1 METRASVVIIG
12 AGIVGSAAAHVLSDL
27 GWRDVVVVD
36 QGPLFAT
43 GGSTSHAPGLVF
55 QTNGSKT
62 MTQFARETVELYA
75 SLEQDGQPCWYGV
88 GSLEVATTP
97 ARWADLHRKLGWA
110 RSWGIDASLLTP
122 AETRAKLDL
131 IDESVI
137 LGAYYVPT
145 DGVAKPVWAAEALAR
160 ATRGVTFQARTVVVG
175 IETERGR
182 VRAVVTSNGRIE
194 TERVLV
200 CCGIWG
206 PRIGRMVGVPIPLAP
221 VEHQLA
227 WTTPLPELA
236 GETGEIR
243 QPILRHQDQDLYFRQ
258 RRDHYAVGGY
268 GHEPVVVDAG
278 DIRPHG
284 APDDMPA
291 SNPFDAEAFVPT
303 WEAAVELIPALRQV
317 EIASAIN
324 GMFSFTPD
332 GFPLLGESDRLRGF
346 WLAEAIW
353 ITHAGGA
360 AKAIAQLMTDGR
372 ADLDLRESDVNRFDA
387 YATTDAYV
395 RERGAQQYREVYD
408 VIHPLQ
414 PLEQPRPLRRSP
426 FYAAQRDLGA
436 VFFESRG
443 WETPRWYEANARLV
457 DRYEIPPRAGWA
469 GKFWSPIA
477 GAEHLATRERAA
489 LFDMT
494 PLPKIEV
501 TGPAAGEWLESL
513 TSNKVARK
521 SGSVTYALLLDET
534 GGIHSDIT
542 VARLDAETFQIGAN
556 GPADVAWL
564 RRFLPRGWDGPG
576 ARRHRGAGLC
586 WTLGTAGSRHR
597 RAS

>member
-36 QGPLFAT
+36 QGPIFAT

-160 ATRGVTFQARTVVVG
+160 ATRGVTFQAWTVVVG

-182 VRAVVTSNGRIE
+182 VRAVVTNNGRIE

-227 WTTPLPELA
+227 WTTPLPEA
-236 GETGEIR
+236 C
-243 QPILRHQDQDLYFRQ
+243 
-258 RRDHYAVGGY
+258 RRD
-268 GHEPVVVDAG
+268 
-278 DIRPHG
+278 
-284 APDDMPA
+284 
-291 SNPFDAEAFVPT
+291 
-303 WEAAVELIPALRQV
+303 Q
-317 EIASAIN
+317 
-324 GMFSFTPD
+324 
-332 GFPLLGESDRLRGF
+332 
-346 WLAEAIW
+346 
-353 ITHAGGA
+353 
-360 AKAIAQLMTDGR
+360 
-372 ADLDLRESDVNRFDA
+372 
-387 YATTDAYV
+387 
-395 RERGAQQYREVYD
+395 
-408 VIHPLQ
+408 
-414 PLEQPRPLRRSP
+414 
-426 FYAAQRDLGA
+426 
-436 VFFESRG
+436 
-443 WETPRWYEANARLV
+443 
-457 DRYEIPPRAGWA
+457 
-469 GKFWSPIA
+469 
-477 GAEHLATRERAA
+477 
-489 LFDMT
+489 
-494 PLPKIEV
+494 
-501 TGPAAGEWLESL
+501 
-513 TSNKVARK
+513 
-521 SGSVTYALLLDET
+521 
-534 GGIHSDIT
+534 
-542 VARLDAETFQIGAN
+542 
-556 GPADVAWL
+556 
-564 RRFLPRGWDGPG
+564 
-576 ARRHRGAGLC
+576 
-586 WTLGTAGSRHR
+586 
-597 RAS
+597 